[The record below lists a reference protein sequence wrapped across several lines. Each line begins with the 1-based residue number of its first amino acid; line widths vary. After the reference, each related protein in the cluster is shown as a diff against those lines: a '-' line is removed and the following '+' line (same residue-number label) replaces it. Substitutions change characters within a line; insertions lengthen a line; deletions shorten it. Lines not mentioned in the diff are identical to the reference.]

1 MRLLLP
7 SGLCD
12 TLSTDLNSRITQIHL
27 IFNCQF
33 KSFMLTLRRVLKQ
46 LRAINSL
53 SYIQSWNVQ
62 HQESRFKQR
71 LEPLRILN
79 YFRYTRVRLKATI
92 YMCVS

>member
-27 IFNCQF
+27 IFNCQHYVNTQESVETTTCYKF
-33 KSFMLTLRRVLKQ
+33 PQ
-46 LRAINSL
+46 L
-53 SYIQSWNVQ
+53 YTVFWNVQ

-79 YFRYTRVRLKATI
+79 YFRNTRVRLKATI